1 MLSIVGTPIGNL
13 GDLTYRAADTLR
25 ACDLIAAEDTRHAG
39 ILLAHYQIKKPLI
52 SYHEHNEAQRTA
64 ELIPRL
70 REENL
75 HLALVSDAGM
85 PTINDPGGRLIAAC
99 VAEGLALEVIPGVS
113 ALTTALAGAGLPTAE
128 VYFGGFLPNTSGRR
142 ENVLRQAV
150 ELGITAIFFE
160 SPHRIERTLAVLAE
174 IAPGSKVCVARE
186 LTKKFEEFRRGTPAE
201 VLAHYQ
207 AKPPK
212 GEITFLVN
220 AAPEKKPEKVDKY
233 AKREN

>member
-13 GDLTYRAADTLR
+13 GDLTFRAAEVLR
-25 ACDLIAAEDTRHAG
+25 ACDLVAAEDTRHAG

-99 VAEGLALEVIPGVS
+99 ITEGLPLEVIPGVS
-113 ALTTALAGAGLPTAE
+113 ALTTALAGAGLPTGE

-142 ENVLRQAV
+142 ENFLRHAV
-150 ELGITAIFFE
+150 ELGITAVYFE
-160 SPHRIERTLAVLAE
+160 SPHRIERTLEVLTK
-174 IAPGSKVCVARE
+174 IAPTARVCVSRE
-186 LTKKFEEFRRGTPAE
+186 LTKKFEEFLRGTPAE
-201 VLAHYQ
+201 VLAHFKT
-207 AKPPK
+207 KPPK
-212 GEITFLVN
+212 GEITFLLN
-220 AAPEKKPEKVDKY
+220 AAPEKKKRPE
-233 AKREN
+233 

>member
-13 GDLTYRAADTLR
+13 GDLTFRAAQVLG
-25 ACDLIAAEDTRHAG
+25 ACDLVAAEDTRHAG

-52 SYHEHNEAQRTA
+52 SYHEHNEAQRTS

-70 REENL
+70 RDENL

-99 VAEGLALEVIPGVS
+99 IAEGLALEVIPGVS
-113 ALTTALAGAGLPTAE
+113 ALTTALAGAGLPTSE

-142 ENVLRQAV
+142 LNVLTAAV
-150 ELGITAIFFE
+150 ERGITSVFFE

-174 IAPGSKVCVARE
+174 IAPQARVCVSRE

-201 VLAHYQ
+201 VLAHYK

-212 GEITFLVN
+212 GEITFLVHPQPAN
-220 AAPEKKPEKVDKY
+220 ARKAG
-233 AKREN
+233 